1 MKSSIVQRFSY
12 RWLTEK
18 PLKLPIDKT
27 RIILFF
33 LLINY
38 IIVFVDVTI
47 AHALNRFFP
56 SYELIPIVYT
66 PLAALTVLLLL
77 IFPKRGW
84 PKNLNIFMNLLGIF
98 IGIIGFAF
106 HLQGASA
113 GNTVTYAALTSGNP
127 IFAPLAF
134 IGLGSIG
141 VIVSLDDKPN
151 LRKYSMTQKTRW
163 LLLATAFWFFATG
176 LVAHFD
182 HARTGFT
189 NLFTWIPYYVGIF
202 SALITLFQA
211 YSQPNKGLSTVF
223 GVTML
228 LCLITGLMGF
238 AFHLSADL
246 AGRGNI
252 IWSKIFYQAP
262 ALGPLL
268 FSDLGIWGALVFLDP
283 LPEDYTSSSNI
294 SPTPSPESLA

>member
-1 MKSSIVQRFSY
+1 MKSSISERFSY

-18 PLKLPIDKT
+18 PLRLPIDKT
-27 RIILFF
+27 RIILFY

-38 IIVFVDVTI
+38 IIVFADVTI
-47 AHALNRFFP
+47 AHALNSFFP
-56 SYELIPIVYT
+56 IYELIPIIYT

-77 IFPKRGW
+77 IFPKPGW
-84 PKNLNIFMNLLGIF
+84 PKNLNILMNLLGIV

-113 GNTVTYAALTSGNP
+113 GNTVTFAALTSGNP

-141 VIVSLDDKPN
+141 VIVSLDDEPN

-202 SALITLFQA
+202 AAMITLFQA
-211 YSQPNKGLSTVF
+211 YSQPNKGLSTLF

-228 LCLITGLMGF
+228 FCLITGLMGF

-252 IWSKIFYQAP
+252 VWSKIFYQAP

-283 LPEDYTSSSNI
+283 LPEHYASSSNI
-294 SPTPSPESLA
+294 TPTPSPESLA